1 MVIPISINVTCIECM
16 YCDSQYYNSTGNKSI
31 CARYIFFASH
41 LIQYVNDWMK
51 DCILIYFIC
60 EVEKFLTYEV
70 DQ

>member
-1 MVIPISINVTCIECM
+1 M